1 MVSVFVTL
9 KKNFSSQHTL
19 SINISYMNYCL
30 INVLQFLVNLCI
42 NLRNDDN
49 IFFWQISDFII
60 YTYIKRFVTP
70 LLITVHCIRFNW
82 DDWSSH
88 LYMYIQN

>member
-1 MVSVFVTL
+1 
-9 KKNFSSQHTL
+9 
-19 SINISYMNYCL
+19 MNYCL
-30 INVLQFLVNLCI
+30 INVLQILVNLCI

-70 LLITVHCIRFNW
+70 
-82 DDWSSH
+82 
-88 LYMYIQN
+88 

>member
-1 MVSVFVTL
+1 
-9 KKNFSSQHTL
+9 
-19 SINISYMNYCL
+19 MNYCL

-42 NLRNDDN
+42 NLRNDDT

-70 LLITVHCIRFNW
+70 YLITVHCIRFNW